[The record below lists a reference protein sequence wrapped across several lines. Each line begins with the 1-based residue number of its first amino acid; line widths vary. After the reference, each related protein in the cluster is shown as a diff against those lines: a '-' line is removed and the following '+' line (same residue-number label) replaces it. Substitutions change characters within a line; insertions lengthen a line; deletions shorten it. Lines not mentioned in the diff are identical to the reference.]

1 MMQVDYPYCRHCSIS
16 RLKKS
21 EQISHGETIN
31 GKIIIRCFVC
41 NNPLATQRGNND
53 APRTFKCPDC
63 GGEKSWQAY
72 RCKQCYKKLKMSR
85 KYGTK
90 SYTKFRDKI
99 REKLS
104 EIADESGTPNYW
116 KTPISE

>member
-1 MMQVDYPYCRHCSIS
+1 
-16 RLKKS
+16 
-21 EQISHGETIN
+21 
-31 GKIIIRCFVC
+31 
-41 NNPLATQRGNND
+41 
-53 APRTFKCPDC
+53 
-63 GGEKSWQAY
+63 
-72 RCKQCYKKLKMSR
+72 MSR